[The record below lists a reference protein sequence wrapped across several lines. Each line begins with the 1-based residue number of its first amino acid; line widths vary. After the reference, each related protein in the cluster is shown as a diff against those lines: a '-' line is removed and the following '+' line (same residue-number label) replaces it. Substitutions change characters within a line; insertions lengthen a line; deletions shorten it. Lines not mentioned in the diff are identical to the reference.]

1 MTRRFARPVWLVL
14 VLMVCLVGSA
24 PAARPESLEVRERGA
39 SRGLLTI
46 TVMDDGSAYIAPDH
60 LAALLKGAWAVKGD
74 RGTLTVG
81 SRVAEFTRSIDQPSA
96 RSRRSMTSSDPRLAP
111 SASID
116 PSMQY
121 ECSRPM

>member
-46 TVMDDGSAYIAPDH
+46 TVMDDGSAYIAPADDECRGCSGKYASS
-60 LAALLKGAWAVKGD
+60 LATGV
-74 RGTLTVG
+74 
-81 SRVAEFTRSIDQPSA
+81 
-96 RSRRSMTSSDPRLAP
+96 SRRSSK
-111 SASID
+111 
-116 PSMQY
+116 
-121 ECSRPM
+121 